1 MIMNKKVST
10 IFAMAALMGGAFC
23 SSAYAESLDTF
34 VDVTTVVASDK
45 ASGDFFLS
53 VGNDGYLGSDWVDDT
68 KANTKFWVEN
78 DLTKDDPKLTK
89 ETINKYLWTVGNTTL
104 PGGIKA
110 YSFTNKAT
118 GAAIRVD
125 ISDPANPEI
134 VYAAPK
140 ANETY
145 EIWFSADGTSGVYQ
159 ATGSVFSLAATT
171 VRGDKN
177 LNWDE
182 TAVTP
187 AKPALDITSGSDK
200 IVLKKLL
207 PGIEISDGTELN
219 KLYNSAGFNFDL
231 NDADLANVGNLFG
244 EKNIIAINVDKDY
257 HKDNS
262 AENADYYFPKG
273 IYFATSVPY
282 TLKDTN
288 GDGDV
293 DQKPSYDYLTQCTFI
308 AVDADNNIADDEDK
322 QKAGEG
328 FTLTEVSGKDLQ
340 LYMGAKEDYKATGNQ
355 ISVKNACFSAKE
367 STTSDNVFALY
378 LEDIRIQEKAG
389 ADKQIDLSGFA
400 LTANEDLASV
410 YTVADADKEGNFIF
424 KYSESSVVN
433 PIDLLKAD
441 GASIYNIRFYKANGK
456 DNSVNGKYLTTTADK
471 NSFFAKGKVLADL
484 DAPAYQWVISKVDG
498 KDVTFTN
505 RESAAT
511 LTTQLFDEGNG
522 RYSLAPKALNGNEN
536 VVKSF
541 LYYNLT
547 EEGNVEV
554 GVKDN
559 GNTDVQYFQGSYV
572 ELIESKAV
580 NYAGYLNVDDETLM
594 TLSFGRDI
602 APTSNKLYPF
612 VTVNGSSYTFE
623 TNAELTNEVG
633 EAAQWLLVKN
643 PVDNTVH
650 SWKYNYAY
658 ANGELVN
665 IKNNGDVVY
674 ASTYALQ
681 LVLDGKVVKNGDK
694 PYYLH
699 IDNNGN
705 AKIGLDKTE
714 FYIQENVDGSVLLKK
729 VVNRDGKTGNEALFL
744 EDEYTSGPNAGELI
758 MDMNKLALN
767 SFDMAT
773 ISETTSKANEIKTYL
788 IAEAPAISLPGNEGH
803 YSFVSETGNY
813 ITKDENRDAFAAREE
828 SEAMYL
834 YVTDKDAVV
843 PSFYVTLGKAEAE
856 GERMFLFCPEDSVD
870 YYVATGSYDKKYQW
884 AEEETKAIFKAA
896 AINETRDTLTTSI
909 KGESTLVAMDA
920 NNTQKVEGG
929 LDRFKV
935 QIVESTTD
943 PDMYVV
949 RQSNSKDG
957 MVWLSAVNGM
967 LTWGAQDNAMLFD
980 ITRTEAPTA
989 NEGVS
994 ATEVKVIA
1002 TDGAINIKNAAG
1014 KNVVI
1019 STILGQIVANEV
1031 LTSDNATI
1039 SVPAG
1044 IAIVSVDGEEAV
1056 KVSVK

>member
-10 IFAMAALMGGAFC
+10 IFAMAALMGGSLF
-23 SSAYAESLDTF
+23 SSAYADELKTY
-34 VDVTTVVASDK
+34 VDVDPNSALEDK
-45 ASGDFFLS
+45 DISGDVFLKI
-53 VGNDGYLGSDWVDDT
+53 GTDGYLGSKWEDDSKTQVDYWVLGLTTPDD
-68 KANTKFWVEN
+68 
-78 DLTKDDPKLTK
+78 DLTK
-89 ETINKYLWTVGNTTL
+89 ETLNQYLWTVGKSTA
-104 PGGIKA
+104 PGKEPI

-118 GAAIRVD
+118 GVTLRID
-125 ISDPANPEI
+125 DSHNI
-134 VYAAPK
+134 VEAAPT
-140 ANETY
+140 ANDDY
-145 EIWFSADGTSGVYQ
+145 EIWFTANASDPTKTYAKN
-159 ATGSVFSLAATT
+159 GSTFSLAAE
-171 VRGDKN
+171 VDYD
-177 LNWDE
+177 LSWDNGLKLMQNG
-182 TAVTP
+182 TDV
-187 AKPALDITSGSDK
+187 IT
-200 IVLKKLL
+200 IQKLL

-244 EKNIIAINVDKDY
+244 EKNIIAINVDRDYKDP
-257 HKDNS
+257 KDSN
-262 AENADYYFPKG
+262 YGFPKG
-273 IYFATSVPY
+273 IYFATSVPWA
-282 TLKDTN
+282 LRDTD
-288 GDGDV
+288 GDGV
-293 DQKPSYDYLTQCTFI
+293 INQKPSYDYLTQCTFI
-308 AVDADNNIADDEDK
+308 VVDADNNIADDEDK

-328 FTLTEVSGKDLQ
+328 FTLTEMSGKDLQ
-340 LYMGAKEDYKATGNQ
+340 LYMGTKEEYKATGNQ
-355 ISVKNACFSAKE
+355 ISVYNACFSAKE

-378 LEDIRIQEKAG
+378 LDNIRIQEKAG
-389 ADKQIDLSGFA
+389 ADKQIDLTGFA

-410 YTVADADKEGNFIF
+410 YTVKDADKEGNFIF

-471 NSFFAKGKVLADL
+471 NDFFAKGKVLADL

-505 RESAAT
+505 RESGAT

-522 RYSLAPKALNGNEN
+522 RYSLAPKALNGVETG
-536 VVKSF
+536 VKSF
-541 LYYNLT
+541 YYYNLT

-554 GVKDN
+554 GKKDN
-559 GNTDVQYFQGSYV
+559 GNVDVQYFQGSYV

-612 VTVNGSSYTFE
+612 VTVTPTTTGYSYTFE

-633 EAAQWLLVKN
+633 EAAQWLLIKN

-681 LVLDGKVVKNGDK
+681 LVLDGKVVKNKDDK

-705 AKIGLDKTE
+705 AEIDLDKTE

-744 EDEYTSGPNAGELI
+744 EDEYTSGTNTGKLI
-758 MDMNKLALN
+758 MDMNTLASN

-843 PSFYVTLGKAEAE
+843 PSFYVTLGKGEAE
-856 GERMFLFCPEDSVD
+856 GERMFLFCPQDSVD
-870 YYVATGSYDKKYQW
+870 YYVANGIYNKQYQW
-884 AEEETKAIFKAA
+884 DEEETKAIFKSA

-909 KGESTLVAMDA
+909 KGEATLVASEA
-920 NNTQKVEGG
+920 NNTEEVEGG
-929 LDRFKV
+929 IERFKM
-935 QIVESTTD
+935 QIVEAQD
-943 PDMYVV
+943 ADGMYVV
-949 RQSNSKDG
+949 RQVGGD
-957 MVWLSAVNGM
+957 WLKSINGK
-967 LTWGAQDNAMLFD
+967 LAWGAKTDAIKFE
-980 ITRTEAPTA
+980 ITGAEAPTA
-989 NEGVS
+989 NEGVA

>member
-53 VGNDGYLGSDWVDDT
+53 VGKDGYLGSDWVNDT
-68 KANTKFWVEN
+68 KAITKFWVEN
-78 DLTKDDPKLTK
+78 DLTKDDPELTK

-110 YSFTNKAT
+110 YSFTNKET
-118 GAAIRVD
+118 GVAIRVD
-125 ISDPANPEI
+125 ISDPADPKI

-171 VRGDKN
+171 VTGDKN

-187 AKPALDITSGSDK
+187 AEPALDITSGSDK

-244 EKNIIAINVDKDY
+244 EKNIIAINVDRDYKDP
-257 HKDNS
+257 KDSN
-262 AENADYYFPKG
+262 YGFPKG
-273 IYFATSVPY
+273 IYFATSVPR
-282 TLKDTN
+282 TLRDLD
-288 GDGDV
+288 GDGDI
-293 DQKPSYDYLTQCTFI
+293 DENPWYDYLTQCTFI
-308 AVDADNNIADDEDK
+308 AVDADSYINDDEDK
-322 QKAGEG
+322 QKDGEY

-340 LYMGAKEDYKATGNQ
+340 LYMGAKEEYKATGNQ

-367 STTSDNVFALY
+367 STTSDDVFALY
-378 LEDIRIQEKAG
+378 LENIRIQEKAG
-389 ADKQIDLSGFA
+389 ADKQIDLAGFA
-400 LTANEDLASV
+400 LTANEDYASV
-410 YTVADADKEGNFIF
+410 YTVKDAAKEGNFIF

-471 NSFFAKGKVLADL
+471 NNFFAKGKVLADL

-505 RESAAT
+505 RESGAT

-522 RYSLAPKALNGNEN
+522 RYSLAPKALNGVETG
-536 VVKSF
+536 VKSF
-541 LYYNLT
+541 YYYNLT
-547 EEGNVEV
+547 EEGNVEI

-559 GNTDVQYFQGSYV
+559 GATDIQYFQGSYV

-580 NYAGYLNVDDETLM
+580 NYAGYLNVDNETLM

-612 VTVNGSSYTFE
+612 VTVGRDNTDNRGMYDFNDNE
-623 TNAELTNEVG
+623 ELTNEVG
-633 EAAQWLLVKN
+633 DAAQWLLVKN
-643 PVDNTVH
+643 PVDGTTH

-681 LVLDGKVVKNGDK
+681 LVLDGKVVKDGDD
-694 PYYLH
+694 PYYLN
-699 IDNNGN
+699 ISSGK
-705 AKIGLDKTE
+705 AEISTTLTE
-714 FYIQENVDGSVLLKK
+714 FYIQENVDGSVLLKTAK
-729 VVNRDGKTGNEALFL
+729 NGATALFL
-744 EDEYTSGPNAGELI
+744 EDEYTSGSNAGELI

-843 PSFYVTLGKAEAE
+843 PSFYVTLGKGEAE
-856 GERMFLFCPEDSVD
+856 GERMFLFCPQDSVD
-870 YYVATGSYDKKYQW
+870 YYVANGIYNKQYQW
-884 AEEETKAIFKAA
+884 DEEETKAIFKSA

-909 KGESTLVAMDA
+909 KGEATLVASEA
-920 NNTQKVEGG
+920 NNTEKVEGG
-929 LDRFKV
+929 IERFKM
-935 QIVESTTD
+935 QIVEAQD
-943 PDMYVV
+943 ADGMYVV
-949 RQSNSKDG
+949 RQVGGD
-957 MVWLSAVNGM
+957 WLKSINGK
-967 LTWGAQDNAMLFD
+967 LAWGAKTDAIKFE
-980 ITRTEAPTA
+980 ITGAEAPTA
-989 NEGVS
+989 NEGVA
-994 ATEVKVIA
+994 ATEVKVVA
-1002 TDGAINIKNAAG
+1002 YDGAINIKNAAG

>member
-1 MIMNKKVST
+1 MNKKVST
-10 IFAMAALMGGAFC
+10 IFAMAALMGGSLF
-23 SSAYAESLDTF
+23 SSAYAESLKTF
-34 VDVTTVVASDK
+34 VDTDTEVASDK
-45 ASGDFFLS
+45 ASGDFFLA
-53 VGNDGYLGSDWVDDT
+53 VGTDGYLGSNWVNEDT
-68 KANTKFWVEN
+68 KVDTKFWVE
-78 DLTKDDPKLTK
+78 DLNTNDPKLTK
-89 ETINKYLWTVGNTTL
+89 ETINQYLWTVSNTTL
-104 PGGIKA
+104 PGGKKA

-118 GAAIRVD
+118 GIAIRVD
-125 ISDPANPEI
+125 ISGATPTI
-134 VYAAPK
+134 VTAAPK
-140 ANETY
+140 DGDAY
-145 EIWFSADGTSGVYQ
+145 EIWFSGDA
-159 ATGSVFSLAATT
+159 ATTNAYTAGGSDFSLAATVT
-171 VRGDKN
+171 GAKY
-177 LNWDE
+177 LNWVE
-182 TAVTP
+182 TAATP
-187 AKPALDITSGSDK
+187 ALAITAISTDK
-200 IVLKKLL
+200 IVLQKLL
-207 PGIEISDGTELN
+207 PGIEISNGTELN

-244 EKNIIAINVDKDY
+244 EKNIIAINVDAPKYSD
-257 HKDNS
+257 DT
-262 AENADYYFPKG
+262 DYYFPAG
-273 IYFATSVPY
+273 IYFATSVPR
-282 TLKDTN
+282 TLRDLD
-288 GDGDV
+288 GDGDI
-293 DQKPSYDYLTQCTFI
+293 DENPWYDYLTQCTFI
-308 AVDADNNIADDEDK
+308 AVDADSYINDDEDK
-322 QKAGEG
+322 QKDGEY

-340 LYMGAKEDYKATGNQ
+340 LYMGTKEEYKATGNQ

-367 STTSDNVFALY
+367 STTSDDVFALY
-378 LEDIRIQEKAG
+378 LENIRIQEKAG
-389 ADKQIDLSGFA
+389 ADKQIDLAGFA
-400 LTANEDLASV
+400 LTANEDYASV
-410 YTVADADKEGNFIF
+410 YTVKDADKEGNFIF

-505 RESAAT
+505 RESGAT

-580 NYAGYLNVDDETLM
+580 NYAGYLNVDNETLM

-612 VTVNGSSYTFE
+612 VTVGTDNTDNGRMYDFNDNE
-623 TNAELTNEVG
+623 ELTNEVG
-633 EAAQWLLVKN
+633 DAAQWLLVKN
-643 PVDNTVH
+643 PTDTKIH

-681 LVLDGKVVKNGDK
+681 LVLDGKVVKDGDD
-694 PYYLH
+694 PYYL
-699 IDNNGN
+699 NLNGTQ
-705 AKIGLDKTE
+705 AEISTTLTE
-714 FYIQENVDGSVLLKK
+714 FYIQENVDGSVLLKTVK
-729 VVNRDGKTGNEALFL
+729 NGDKALLLDDGYAYNAAGVP
-744 EDEYTSGPNAGELI
+744 SGSLI
-758 MDMNKLALN
+758 KDMNTLAMK
-767 SFDMAT
+767 SFDMDY
-773 ISETTSKANEIKTYL
+773 ISETISLANEVKTYL
-788 IAEAPAISLPGNEGH
+788 IAEAPAVSLPGNEGH

-843 PSFYVTLGKAEAE
+843 PSFYVTLGKGEAE
-856 GERMFLFCPEDSVD
+856 GERMFLFCPQDSVD
-870 YYVATGSYDKKYQW
+870 YYVANGIYNKQYQW
-884 AEEETKAIFKAA
+884 DEEETKAIFKSA

-909 KGESTLVAMDA
+909 KGEATLVASEA
-920 NNTQKVEGG
+920 NNTEEVEGG
-929 LDRFKV
+929 IERFKM
-935 QIVESTTD
+935 QIVEAQD
-943 PDMYVV
+943 ADGMYVV
-949 RQSNSKDG
+949 RQVGGD
-957 MVWLSAVNGM
+957 WLKSINGK
-967 LTWGAQDNAMLFD
+967 LAWGAKTDAIKFE
-980 ITRTEAPTA
+980 ITGAEAPTA
-989 NEGVS
+989 NEGVA
-994 ATEVKVIA
+994 ATEVKVVA
-1002 TDGAINIKNAAG
+1002 YDGAINIKNAAG

>member
-1 MIMNKKVST
+1 MNKKVST
-10 IFAMAALMGGAFC
+10 IFAMAALMGGSLF
-23 SSAYAESLDTF
+23 SSAYAESLKTF
-34 VDVTTVVASDK
+34 VDTDTEVASDK

-68 KANTKFWVEN
+68 KANTRFWVEN

-125 ISDPANPEI
+125 ISDPANPKI
-134 VYAAPK
+134 VDAAPK

-171 VRGDKN
+171 VTGDKN

-187 AKPALDITSGSDK
+187 AEPALDITSGSDK

-207 PGIEISDGTELN
+207 LGIEISDGTELN

-244 EKNIIAINVDKDY
+244 EKNIIAINVDAPKYSD
-257 HKDNS
+257 DT
-262 AENADYYFPKG
+262 DYYFPAG
-273 IYFATSVPY
+273 IYFATSVPR
-282 TLKDTN
+282 TLRDLD
-288 GDGDV
+288 GDGDI
-293 DQKPSYDYLTQCTFI
+293 DENPWYDYLTQCTFI
-308 AVDADNNIADDEDK
+308 AVDADSYINDDEDK
-322 QKAGEG
+322 QKDGEY

-340 LYMGAKEDYKATGNQ
+340 LYMGTKEEYKATGNQ

-367 STTSDNVFALY
+367 STTSDDVFALY
-378 LEDIRIQEKAG
+378 LENIRIQEKAG
-389 ADKQIDLSGFA
+389 ADKQIDLAGFA
-400 LTANEDLASV
+400 LTANEDYASV
-410 YTVADADKEGNFIF
+410 YTVKDADKEGNFIF

-505 RESAAT
+505 RESGAT

-612 VTVNGSSYTFE
+612 VTVTPTTTGYSYKFE

-633 EAAQWLLVKN
+633 DAAQWLLVKN
-643 PVDNTVH
+643 PVDGTKH

-665 IKNNGDVVY
+665 IKNSGDVVY

-681 LVLDGKVVKNGDK
+681 LVLDGKVVKNKDDK

-705 AKIGLDKTE
+705 AEIDLDKTE

-744 EDEYTSGPNAGELI
+744 EDEYTSGSNAGELI

-843 PSFYVTLGKAEAE
+843 PSFYVTLGKGEAE
-856 GERMFLFCPEDSVD
+856 GERMFLFCPQDSVD
-870 YYVATGSYDKKYQW
+870 YYVANGIYNKQYQW
-884 AEEETKAIFKAA
+884 DEEETKAIFKSA

-909 KGESTLVAMDA
+909 KGEATLVASEA
-920 NNTQKVEGG
+920 NNTEKVEGG
-929 LDRFKV
+929 IERFKM
-935 QIVESTTD
+935 QIVEAQD
-943 PDMYVV
+943 ADGMYVV
-949 RQSNSKDG
+949 RQVGGD
-957 MVWLSAVNGM
+957 WLKSINGK
-967 LTWGAQDNAMLFD
+967 LAWGAKADAIKFE
-980 ITRTEAPTA
+980 ITGAEAPTA
-989 NEGVS
+989 NEGVA
-994 ATEVKVIA
+994 ATEVKVVA
-1002 TDGAINIKNAAG
+1002 YDGAINIKNAAG

>member
-10 IFAMAALMGGAFC
+10 IFAMAALMGGSLF
-23 SSAYAESLDTF
+23 SSAYADELKTY
-34 VDVTTVVASDK
+34 VDVDPNSALEDK
-45 ASGDFFLS
+45 DISGDVFLKI
-53 VGNDGYLGSDWVDDT
+53 GTDGYLGSKWEDDSKTQVDYWVLGLTTPDD
-68 KANTKFWVEN
+68 
-78 DLTKDDPKLTK
+78 DLTK
-89 ETINKYLWTVGNTTL
+89 ETLNQYLWTVGKSTA
-104 PGGIKA
+104 PGKEPI

-118 GAAIRVD
+118 GVTLRID
-125 ISDPANPEI
+125 DSYNI
-134 VYAAPK
+134 VEAAPT
-140 ANETY
+140 ANDDY
-145 EIWFSADGTSGVYQ
+145 EIWFTANASDPTKTYAKN
-159 ATGSVFSLAATT
+159 GSTFSLAAE
-171 VRGDKN
+171 VDYD
-177 LNWDE
+177 LSWDN
-182 TAVTP
+182 
-187 AKPALDITSGSDK
+187 G
-200 IVLKKLL
+200 LKLMQNGTDVIAIQKLL

-244 EKNIIAINVDKDY
+244 EKNIIAINVDAPKYSD
-257 HKDNS
+257 DT
-262 AENADYYFPKG
+262 DYYFPAG
-273 IYFATSVPY
+273 IYFATSVPR
-282 TLKDTN
+282 TLRDLD
-288 GDGDV
+288 GDGDI
-293 DQKPSYDYLTQCTFI
+293 DENPWYDYLTQCTFI
-308 AVDADNNIADDEDK
+308 AVDADSYINDDEDK
-322 QKAGEG
+322 QKDGEY

-340 LYMGAKEDYKATGNQ
+340 LYMGTKEEYKATGNQ

-367 STTSDNVFALY
+367 STTSDDVFALY
-378 LEDIRIQEKAG
+378 LENIRIQEKAG
-389 ADKQIDLSGFA
+389 ADKQIDLAGFA
-400 LTANEDLASV
+400 LTANEDYASV
-410 YTVADADKEGNFIF
+410 YTVKDADKEGNFIF

-505 RESAAT
+505 RESGAT

-612 VTVNGSSYTFE
+612 VTVTPTTTGYSYKFE

-633 EAAQWLLVKN
+633 DAAQWLLVKN

-681 LVLDGKVVKNGDK
+681 LVLDGKVVKSGDN
-694 PYYLH
+694 PYYLN
-699 IDNNGN
+699 ISSGK
-705 AKIGLDKTE
+705 AEISTTLTE
-714 FYIQENVDGSVLLKK
+714 FYIQENVDGSILLKTTK
-729 VVNRDGKTGNEALFL
+729 DGDKALLLNDGYAYNATGVP
-744 EDEYTSGPNAGELI
+744 SGSLI
-758 MDMNKLALN
+758 KDMNKLALN
-767 SFDMAT
+767 SFDMDY
-773 ISETTSKANEIKTYL
+773 ISETISLANEVKTYL
-788 IAEAPAISLPGNEGH
+788 IAEAPAVSLPGNEGH

-813 ITKDENRDAFAAREE
+813 ITEDENRDAFAAREE

-834 YVTDKDAVV
+834 YVTDKDEVV

-909 KGESTLVAMDA
+909 KGEATLVASEA
-920 NNTQKVEGG
+920 NNTEKVEGG
-929 LDRFKV
+929 IERFKM
-935 QIVESTTD
+935 QIVEAQD
-943 PDMYVV
+943 ADGMYVV
-949 RQSNSKDG
+949 RQVGGDWLKSINGKLAWGSKT
-957 MVWLSAVNGM
+957 SAIK
-967 LTWGAQDNAMLFD
+967 FE
-980 ITRTEAPTA
+980 ITPAEAPTA

>member
-1 MIMNKKVST
+1 MNKKVST
-10 IFAMAALMGGAFC
+10 IFAMAALMGGVFC
-23 SSAYAESLDTF
+23 SSAYAESLETYVDTNTEVESVSGNYF
-34 VDVTTVVASDK
+34 LKINNDYLASK
-45 ASGDFFLS
+45 
-53 VGNDGYLGSDWVDDT
+53 W
-68 KANTKFWVEN
+68 
-78 DLTKDDPKLTK
+78 KDDAKK
-89 ETINKYLWTVGNTTL
+89 EVEYFSKKITDADAITDGLSDEEKKEALNQYLWTVSAVSGL
-104 PGGIKA
+104 PGNVTA
-110 YSFTNKAT
+110 YTFKNVTT
-118 GAAIRVD
+118 GEFIRV
-125 ISDPANPEI
+125 SGNEGS
-134 VYAAPK
+134 YAVEDKTA
-140 ANETY
+140 AETGDTFYETY
-145 EIWFSADGTSGVYQ
+145 FQVGKDGTSKYDKN
-159 ATGSVFSLAATT
+159 GSKFSLQKAGENDFISYDKTT
-171 VRGDKN
+171 QAFSFGA
-177 LNWDE
+177 E
-182 TAVTP
+182 TTGET
-187 AKPALDITSGSDK
+187 IT
-200 IVLKKLL
+200 LQKLL
-207 PGIEISDGTELN
+207 PGVIVDDETLN
-219 KLYNSAGFNFDL
+219 ELYNSAGFNFNLKDDKL
-231 NDADLANVGNLFG
+231 ADVANIFG
-244 EKNIIAINVDKDY
+244 EKRIVAIKVPAQDVIAKVAGENIMGIKNPDPKEAGYGFPAGTYFVTVKPNGKL
-257 HKDNS
+257 
-262 AENADYYFPKG
+262 ENQGSNKFDF
-273 IYFATSVPY
+273 
-282 TLKDTN
+282 
-288 GDGDV
+288 
-293 DQKPSYDYLTQCTFI
+293 LTRCTFV
-308 AVDADNNIADDEDK
+308 AVDADNNIADDEDL
-322 QKAGEG
+322 QKAGTG
-328 FTLTEVSGKDLQ
+328 FTLTEVSGKDLV
-340 LYMGAKEDYKATGNQ
+340 LYLGDDDDYKATGNQ
-355 ISVKNACFSAKE
+355 NSVYNACFSAKE
-367 STTSDNVFALY
+367 STTENDVFDLS
-378 LEDIRIQEKAG
+378 LNKVRFQEKAG
-389 ADKQIDLSGFA
+389 AAKQVEAGPLT
-400 LTANEDLASV
+400 LTASKGASGV
-410 YTVADADKEGNFIF
+410 STSTSTNLFAFEYA
-424 KYSESSVVN
+424 ESSVIK
-433 PIDLLKAD
+433 PITLLKAD

-505 RESAAT
+505 RESGAT

-681 LVLDGKVVKNGDK
+681 LVLDGKVVKSGDN
-694 PYYLH
+694 PYYLN
-699 IDNNGN
+699 ISSGK
-705 AKIGLDKTE
+705 AEISTTLTE
-714 FYIQENVDGSVLLKK
+714 FYIQENVDGSVLLKTAK
-729 VVNRDGKTGNEALFL
+729 DGATALFL
-744 EDEYTSGPNAGELI
+744 EDEYTSGINAGKLI

-788 IAEAPAISLPGNEGH
+788 IAEAPAISLPAVEGH
-803 YSFVSETGNY
+803 YSFESETGNY

-834 YVTDKDAVV
+834 YVTDKEEVV
-843 PSFYVTLGKAEAE
+843 PSFYVTLGKGEVE
-856 GERMFLFCPEDSVD
+856 GERMFLFCPEDSTN
-870 YYVATGSYDKKYQW
+870 YYVADGAYDKKYLW
-884 AEEETKAIFKAA
+884 DEGEPKAIFKSA

-909 KGESTLVAMDA
+909 KGEATLVAMDA
-920 NNTQKVEGG
+920 NNTEKVEGG
-929 LDRFKV
+929 LKRFKM
-935 QIVESTTD
+935 QITEA
-943 PDMYVV
+943 PDADGMYVI
-949 RQSNSKDG
+949 RQVNDN
-957 MVWLSAVNGM
+957 WLYAVNGK
-967 LTWGAQDNAMLFD
+967 LAWTDKKSAAMLFE
-980 ITRTEAPTA
+980 IEGAAAPTA
-989 NEGVS
+989 TEGVS

-1031 LTSDNATI
+1031 ITSDNATI

>member
-68 KANTKFWVEN
+68 KAITKFWVEN

-110 YSFTNKAT
+110 YSFTNKET
-118 GAAIRVD
+118 GVAIRVD
-125 ISDPANPEI
+125 ISGATPTI
-134 VYAAPK
+134 VTAAPK
-140 ANETY
+140 DGDAY
-145 EIWFSADGTSGVYQ
+145 EIWFSGDAATTNAYTAGGSG
-159 ATGSVFSLAATT
+159 FSLAATVT
-171 VRGDKN
+171 GAKY

-182 TAVTP
+182 TAATP
-187 AKPALDITSGSDK
+187 ALAITAISTDK
-200 IVLKKLL
+200 IELQKLL

-262 AENADYYFPKG
+262 AENADYYFPEG
-273 IYFATSVPY
+273 IYFATSVPR
-282 TLKDTN
+282 TLRDLD
-288 GDGDV
+288 GDGDI
-293 DQKPSYDYLTQCTFI
+293 DENPWYDYLTQCTFI
-308 AVDADNNIADDEDK
+308 AVDADSYINDDEDK
-322 QKAGEG
+322 QKDGEY

-340 LYMGAKEDYKATGNQ
+340 LYMDTKEEYKATGNQ

-367 STTSDNVFALY
+367 STTSDDVFALY
-378 LEDIRIQEKAG
+378 LENIRIQEKAG
-389 ADKQIDLSGFA
+389 ADKQIDLAGFA
-400 LTANEDLASV
+400 LTANEDYASV
-410 YTVADADKEGNFIF
+410 YTVKDADKEGNFIF

-498 KDVTFTN
+498 KDITFTN
-505 RESAAT
+505 RESGAT

-522 RYSLAPKALNGNEN
+522 RYSLAPKALNGVETG
-536 VVKSF
+536 VKSF
-541 LYYNLT
+541 YYYNLT
-547 EEGNVEV
+547 EEGNVEI
-554 GVKDN
+554 GKKDN
-559 GNTDVQYFQGSYV
+559 GTTDVQYFQGSYV

-612 VTVNGSSYTFE
+612 VTVGTDNTDNGRMYDFNDNE
-623 TNAELTNEVG
+623 ELTNEVG
-633 EAAQWLLVKN
+633 DAAQWLLIKN
-643 PVDNTVH
+643 PTDTKTH

-681 LVLDGKVVKNGDK
+681 LVLDGKVVKSGDN
-694 PYYLH
+694 PYYLN
-699 IDNNGN
+699 ISSGK
-705 AKIGLDKTE
+705 AEISTTLTE
-714 FYIQENVDGSVLLKK
+714 FYIQENVDGSVLLKTAK
-729 VVNRDGKTGNEALFL
+729 DGATALFL
-744 EDEYTSGPNAGELI
+744 EDEYTSGSNAGELI

-843 PSFYVTLGKAEAE
+843 PSFYVTLGKGEAE
-856 GERMFLFCPEDSVD
+856 GERMFLFCPQDSVD
-870 YYVATGSYDKKYQW
+870 YYVANGIYNKQYQW
-884 AEEETKAIFKAA
+884 DEEETKAIFKSA

-909 KGESTLVAMDA
+909 KGEATLVASEA
-920 NNTQKVEGG
+920 NNTEEVEGG
-929 LDRFKV
+929 IERFKM
-935 QIVESTTD
+935 QIVEAQD
-943 PDMYVV
+943 ADGMYVV
-949 RQSNSKDG
+949 RQVGGD
-957 MVWLSAVNGM
+957 WLKSINGK
-967 LTWGAQDNAMLFD
+967 LAWGAKTDAIKFE
-980 ITRTEAPTA
+980 ITGAEAPTA
-989 NEGVS
+989 NEGVA